1 MLHELKRCTLPRNQ
15 LITASEVAAIVGVS
29 PWQTQ
34 HDVWLNKK
42 QPKQQETAAM
52 RRGTAAESVIH
63 TWVGFNGYDGK
74 PPVKFEEGLRYGD
87 APIQGPVEWAG
98 ASPDAAG
105 LDANLDFFLVE
116 FKTSSQP
123 WFGGIPPHYLVQV
136 RWQLLCVPQAQYV
149 VLVGVTEIPAVLD
162 AMLGSNDPHTQ
173 TSGRLVLEMML
184 EAKVLVPQIYIV
196 GRNVE
201 EEQALLQQ
209 VSAWYDRHIA
219 LDIEPELEARDL
231 GSVQRTWMALESP
244 QEIEVDDEVDD
255 GVFTRLAGILSAAD
269 AAAKEAEDAAKK
281 ARAELLSY
289 WARNYGTA
297 EVVKLPNGQKIS
309 YKSQD
314 GRSSVDMDRLR
325 KDHPQIAAEYTT
337 KGAPF
342 RTLRFGK
349 AK

>member
-1 MLHELKRCTLPRNQ
+1 MLHELKRCELPRTQ

-42 QPKQQETAAM
+42 QPKSQETAAM
-52 RRGTAAESVIH
+52 RRGTAAEDVMH
-63 TWVGFNGYDGK
+63 AHCAQFGYDNVR
-74 PPVKFEEGLRYGD
+74 PILFQDGLRYSD
-87 APIQGPVEWAG
+87 APIQGPVNWAG
-98 ASPDAAG
+98 ASPDSVG
-105 LDANLDFFLVE
+105 LDENRHWYLVE
-116 FKTSSQP
+116 FKTSSQQ

-136 RWQLLCVPQAQYV
+136 RWQLICIPNAQYG
-149 VLVGVTEIPAVLD
+149 VLFAITGIPAALD
-162 AMLGSNDPHTQ
+162 DMLGSTDETTQAAGRSVLQTMLRVKAVVPH
-173 TSGRLVLEMML
+173 
-184 EAKVLVPQIYIV
+184 IYIV
-196 GRNVE
+196 ERNEE
-201 EEQALLQQ
+201 EEQALLRQ
-209 VSAWYDRHIA
+209 VSEWYDRHIA
-219 LDIEPELEARDL
+219 LDIEPELGARDL
-231 GSVQRTWMALESP
+231 GSVQRTWMALEAP
-244 QEIEVDDEVDD
+244 QEIEVDDDIDD

-289 WARNYGTA
+289 WASNYGTA

-325 KDHPQIAAEYTT
+325 KDYPQIAAEYTT